1 MDPSYTLDFI
11 ISDGGSVL
19 LPLYDNFYNEW
30 SYLPTNSTKTGYN
43 LIGWTINGINVYYD
57 ATVNLHYINFFW
69 SVQGNL
75 VAYPIRELKTY
86 DIVFNIEGD
95 IYNKTAT
102 YNTLFTVPLPVKSGF
117 TFEGWYNTSSS
128 DLLLNEFIWTWDYNR
143 NFESNWIQNT
153 ETSNINN
160 AETFRH
166 NISMKNIAIN
176 NKLILSPNDT
186 NLLTDISLIYNE
198 YLLFTKDI
206 LKKDIFINI
215 YLSDYKN
222 SIPSID
228 INIIISQNINNVN
241 IKDLFDIEF
250 NKEENVPINMRDMY
264 KETVTFNINI
274 TVNSDI
280 IVSSLNILDSAMVIG
295 TNYQTK
301 NNIFILNVYGQ
312 ILGKNGQNAGSDSN
326 SPAQNGGVALS
337 KNNNIVN
344 IQNGLSNISGGNG
357 GSGSS
362 NTVTSYIGLY
372 YIRTE
377 EYIQFNY
384 TAYSNYSQNIAAGWQ
399 QSSGSLSKG
408 HNPVYLTQLWV
419 AESYIPGSIITES
432 THESIANANTFL
444 PYPYYDPDNN
454 GLKKFYTYTKTQE
467 YLDLKNNHYNLYN
480 YNHQPGINGQNI
492 IS

>member
-160 AETFRH
+160 AETF
-166 NISMKNIAIN
+166 
-176 NKLILSPNDT
+176 LILNKM
-186 NLLTDISLIYNE
+186 TDIS
-198 YLLFTKDI
+198 
-206 LKKDIFINI
+206 FIN
-215 YLSDYKN
+215 Y
-222 SIPSID
+222 
-228 INIIISQNINNVN
+228 ISQNTYGIFQMGEKIQEDNKIGFRKDDCINIEDLPFLNNIILPISPNSYAFPGSDFIITHIGNFDFFTVNQTRGGHYGTIAFSGQIRIFVHVSHIDLTTGKITQNINTIPYGHFRIETMNYIPSGDIRKYTSEIHEIYIQYVNNKITLGMYINNQ
-241 IKDLFDIEF
+241 DA
-250 NKEENVPINMRDMY
+250 
-264 KETVTFNINI
+264 
-274 TVNSDI
+274 S
-280 IVSSLNILDSAMVIG
+280 
-295 TNYQTK
+295 
-301 NNIFILNVYGQ
+301 
-312 ILGKNGQNAGSDSN
+312 
-326 SPAQNGGVALS
+326 
-337 KNNNIVN
+337 
-344 IQNGLSNISGGNG
+344 
-357 GSGSS
+357 
-362 NTVTSYIGLY
+362 
-372 YIRTE
+372 
-377 EYIQFNY
+377 
-384 TAYSNYSQNIAAGWQ
+384 
-399 QSSGSLSKG
+399 
-408 HNPVYLTQLWV
+408 
-419 AESYIPGSIITES
+419 
-432 THESIANANTFL
+432 
-444 PYPYYDPDNN
+444 
-454 GLKKFYTYTKTQE
+454 
-467 YLDLKNNHYNLYN
+467 YLDYENDWYPN
-480 YNHQPGINGQNI
+480 PRINWI
-492 IS
+492 YRSL